1 MKRLWSIWG
10 ITILV
15 AIVALVG
22 GCSRDKIIGQVE
34 NPADYS
40 SWDPAGLYAS
50 PGDSVQFSARV
61 RTTDQNRR
69 MLTFNGISDT
79 VIAAHNC
86 EIVRLNNNNSE
97 APIPFGDI
105 QPDDSVEIK
114 GVRQQNKYVLAHKI
128 RNCTRMGNFDLSF
141 RDTIL
146 TIDYDAMTFTV
157 SNRSETIMADSNTI
171 IRGTLTRRIAYDDH
185 INGETPGSG
194 TAGKLINQYMYSAQ
208 DTTLNFAD
216 LTIGNV
222 VEIRANI
229 LDSVTLLALYIHV
242 ANCQDKPQQC
252 TQFTAPLAS
261 VDIAAKIVTWEGY
274 NWTGLVCKGTQLLA
288 ADGTT
293 ELTLA
298 DFAVGEMVAV
308 KGLPLVGDTL
318 KVCKMEKA
326 AE

>member
-1 MKRLWSIWG
+1 
-10 ITILV
+10 
-15 AIVALVG
+15 
-22 GCSRDKIIGQVE
+22 
-34 NPADYS
+34 
-40 SWDPAGLYAS
+40 
-50 PGDSVQFSARV
+50 
-61 RTTDQNRR
+61 

-79 VIAAHNC
+79 VMAAHNC

-157 SNRSETIMADSNTI
+157 SNRSETIMIDSNTI
-171 IRGTLTRRIAYDDH
+171 IRGTLTRRIAYDD
-185 INGETPGSG
+185 NGTPGSG
-194 TAGKLINQYMYSAQ
+194 TASKLVRYMYFAQ
-208 DTTLNFAD
+208 DTTLSFAD
-216 LTIGNV
+216 LTLGDVIEV
-222 VEIRANI
+222 RANI
-229 LDSVTLLALYIHV
+229 IDSLTLLALYIHV
-242 ANCQDKPQQC
+242 ANCQDQPQQC
-252 TQFTAPLAS
+252 TEFTAPLAS
-261 VDIAAKIVTWEGY
+261 VDTAAKIVTWQGY
-274 NWTGLVCKGTQLLA
+274 NWIGLVCKGTQMLA

-298 DFAVGEMVAV
+298 DFAVGEMVDV
-308 KGLPLVGDTL
+308 KGLPLSGDTL